1 MNKFLSIIAFSLLL
15 SSICWAGGNTDKTAT
30 PQKQQQ
36 PVPAQQQPQQ
46 RQPTTAQPQTQQT
59 QTLPAQSQ
67 VQQPQPLPQPPA
79 SPYFTGDG
87 GKGMSLGI
95 RVPDSQGLNAEQA
108 YIPAMVQGV
117 LVANISKYSA
127 ISVLDRI
134 SLDKVIAETLDPT
147 YEDSWDIVSLGHVA
161 HVGHWMTGKIIKTST
176 GYTLQLNVTDT
187 TPEARTLAA
196 YSGTCTV
203 AELDNQT
210 AIQKASLELLTQM
223 EVQLSER
230 AKNELGTVNSQQA
243 ISAQTALAR
252 GITAERQGTEVAAL
266 NYYFQALAFDPALPE
281 AVNRSSIL
289 AANISSG
296 NIGADARNDIQWR
309 RDWIARLTETEQ
321 FFNSYFD
328 NFFKTLPPF
337 PYTLLYTTDIRQV
350 GEINYRDETLT
361 LGIEAVLRYSPDWS
375 QSVELVLRSMQFSVE
390 AVLNGLNATGRK
402 AVWGLDKWPEQ
413 ATFNIQRF
421 GERKQTFSITVELVN
436 SRNQVIGNQTF
447 QAEGKYTLSVPLP
460 EKGSQKVATFDS
472 KVNIIHFT
480 NVKADNITDNLTIR
494 FANVNGASAE
504 TASRTGVLQIL
515 AVSQTEF
522 EKYRFGI
529 FIRGGTFTMGSPSF
543 EIDRK
548 KDEIQH
554 PVTVASFYMGKYEV
568 TQKEYKDLMRVNYIL
583 YEGDN
588 LPMSAVTFLE
598 AIEYCNRL
606 SQREGLTP
614 AYTVKGYEVAWDRTA
629 NGYRLPTEA
638 EWEYACRAGS
648 ITPFNTGNNITTNQA
663 NYNGNYPYNNNAKGT
678 YRRRP
683 IEVGSFS
690 PNSWG
695 LYDMHGNVAEMC
707 WDIYV
712 DGAPGINRSWPSTFH
727 TYNDLLVVRGG
738 GFNSKADLVRSA
750 SRGTLYLNNISW
762 MTEVGF
768 RIVRNY

>member
-1 MNKFLSIIAFSLLL
+1 MKRLLGIIGISLLL
-15 SSICWAGGNTDKTAT
+15 SSICWAGGNTDKAAT
-30 PQKQQQ
+30 PQTQQQ
-36 PVPAQQQPQQ
+36 PVPTQPQQ

-59 QTLPAQSQ
+59 QVVPAQPQ
-67 VQQPQPLPQPPA
+67 AQQPQPVTQPLA

-87 GKGMSLGI
+87 GKGISLGI

-223 EVQLSER
+223 EVQLSDR
-230 AKNELGTVNSQQA
+230 AKNELGTVNTQQA

-266 NYYFQALAFDPALPE
+266 NYYFQARAFDPSLPE
-281 AVNRSSIL
+281 AANRSSIL

-309 RDWIARLTETEQ
+309 RNWMARLTETEQ
-321 FFNSYFD
+321 LFNSYFD
-328 NFFKTLPPF
+328 SFFKTLPPM
-337 PYTLLYTTDIRQV
+337 PYTLYYTTNIKQV

-375 QSVELVLRSMQFSVE
+375 QSVLPVLQSMQSSVE

-413 ATFNIQRF
+413 ASFNIQRF
-421 GERKQTFSITVELVN
+421 GNRKQTFSITVELVN
-436 SRNQVIGNQTF
+436 SRNQVIGRQTF
-447 QAEGKYTLSVPLP
+447 QTEGTYTLSVPLP
-460 EKGSQKVATFDS
+460 EIGQRVATFDP
-472 KVNIIHFT
+472 KANIIHFA

-494 FANVNGASAE
+494 FANINGASAE
-504 TASRTGVLQIL
+504 TASRNGVLQLL
-515 AVSQTEF
+515 AVSQAEF

-529 FIRGGTFTMGSPSF
+529 FIKGGTFTMGSPSN
-543 EIDRK
+543 EVGRGS
-548 KDEIQH
+548 DEVQRQ
-554 PVTVASFYMGKYEV
+554 VTVGSFYMGQYEV
-568 TQKEYKDLMRVNYIL
+568 TQKEYKDVYGELPYNYSYMRDI
-583 YEGDN
+583 GDN
-588 LPMSAVTFLE
+588 LPMCVRWIE
-598 AIEYCNRL
+598 AIDYCNCL

-614 AYTVKGYEVAWDRTA
+614 AYTISSGLDVTWNQYA

-638 EWEYACRAGS
+638 EWEYACRAGTA
-648 ITPFNTGNNITTNQA
+648 TPFNTGYNITTDQA
-663 NYNGNYPYNNNAKGT
+663 NYNGNYPYNSNAKGI
-678 YRRRP
+678 YRQKAL
-683 IEVGSFS
+683 EVGSFS
-690 PNSWG
+690 PNPWG
-695 LYDMHGNVAEMC
+695 LYDMHGNVFEWC
-707 WDIYV
+707 WDQYV
-712 DGAPGINRSWPSTFH
+712 IFSNQIDPYNFRKSGSWT
-727 TYNDLLVVRGG
+727 VKRGG
-738 GFNSKADLVRSA
+738 YYGSRAVELRSA
-750 SRGTLYLNNISW
+750 YHASYSGYGD
-762 MTEVGF
+762 GF